1 LSSSRKKEKRRRR
14 ALARKDARGRVHLVL
29 HRDGAGNEVVALARP
44 VFQEA
49 WQNELT
55 AGTANTAR
63 ALLRDEPTL
72 ESTRQLARQ
81 AMAATSR
88 LADGLLAQAPPG
100 SVACGAG
107 CDHCCYQVVGVTPA
121 EAFAVVEHVRRTRS
135 ADAVSELRARAAEL
149 LDQAG
154 ELDSNARFSPEH
166 PCLFLEVATGRCT
179 IYEARP
185 LACRGMNSLDADECA
200 KRLRDPESR
209 AAFLTQGFGG
219 HSYLEPIR
227 AFHAISAGLQL
238 TLAELYELDMRP
250 LELLKA
256 VHLLLSGDEAAIAGA
271 RLAGETPLALARAG
285 DQSEEPGMRVA
296 SGALAFAGKPGDTS
310 AHDQDLKR
318 RP

>member
-29 HRDGAGNEVVALARP
+29 QRDAAGNELVALTRP

-88 LADGLLAQAPPG
+88 LADGLLARAPAG
-100 SVACGAG
+100 SVACRAG

-121 EAFAVVEHVRRTRS
+121 EALAVVDHVRRTRS
-135 ADAVSELRARAAEL
+135 TEEVVALAARAAEL
-149 LDQAG
+149 VAKAG
-154 ELDSNARFSPEH
+154 DLDSNARFSPDH
-166 PCLFLEVATGRCT
+166 PCLFLDVPTGQCT

-185 LACRGMNSLDADECA
+185 LACRGMNSLDAEECA
-200 KRLRDPESR
+200 KRLREPEVR
-209 AAFLTQGFGG
+209 AAFLAQGFGG
-219 HSYLEPIR
+219 HSYMEPIR

-238 TLAELYELDMRP
+238 TLAELYELDPRP

-256 VHLLLSGDEAAIAGA
+256 VHLLLGGDETA
-271 RLAGETPLALARAG
+271 LANAWLEGESPFEAARAG
-285 DQSEEPGMRVA
+285 DKSNDAGMRVA
-296 SGALAFAGKPGDTS
+296 SGALGLANDGARES
-310 AHDQDLKR
+310 
-318 RP
+318 

>member
-1 LSSSRKKEKRRRR
+1 M
-14 ALARKDARGRVHLVL
+14 HLVV
-29 HRDGAGNEVVALARP
+29 HRDAAGNELVALTRP

-63 ALLRDEPTL
+63 ALLGEEPTL
-72 ESTRQLARQ
+72 ESTLKLALQ

-88 LADGLLAQAPPG
+88 LADGLLAQAPAG

-121 EAFAVVEHVRRTRS
+121 EAFAVVEHVRRTRDQAAIS
-135 ADAVSELRARAAEL
+135 KLKARAAEL

-154 ELDSNARFSPEH
+154 ELDSNARFSPDH
-166 PCLFLEVATGRCT
+166 PCLFLDVATGRCT

-185 LACRGMNSLDADECA
+185 LACRGMNSLDAEECA
-200 KRLRDPESR
+200 KRLRDPETR

-256 VHLLLSGDEAAIAGA
+256 VHLLLNGDETALTNAW
-271 RLAGETPLALARAG
+271 LAGESPLLAARAG
-285 DQSEEPGMRVA
+285 DQSGEPGMRAA
-296 SGALAFAGKPGDTS
+296 SGALAFAAEPS
-310 AHDQDLKR
+310 ASPVTDPNVR
-318 RP
+318 RSP